1 MSNQNINISIKNV
14 QGKCDLKCAY
24 NFKYPD
30 SGTTAKNTGV
40 MIQLSYENGSVPPVL
55 YNNEKYEV
63 NNIKIVSPSIHMY
76 DSSYT
81 DAEIIIEHLATT
93 GGPKFCV
100 GIPIKSSSETT
111 DAANMLTEIIQTV
124 ATNAP
129 VQGESATLNISRFN
143 LQKFVPNKPFFS
155 YTDLENT
162 EWVVFS
168 LLEYIP
174 LSSST
179 LGTLNQIIKPFP
191 LPTQGN
197 ELFLNSSGPNTVGNV
212 GDGIYISCKPTGT
225 SDDKTGVEYST
236 NSTSYDFGNILESP
250 VTKSIFQLLIGC
262 AIFLVIILGLNY
274 VYDMISSGHIKM
286 PSINKMSVGAEITKE
301 ASS

>member
-24 NFKYPD
+24 NFKYQD
-30 SGTTAKNTGV
+30 SNTTAKNTGV
-40 MIQLSYENGSVPPVL
+40 MVQLSYENGSVPPVL

-63 NNIKIVSPSIHMY
+63 NNISIVCPSIHMY
-76 DSSYT
+76 DSSYA

-93 GGPKFCV
+93 GGPKFSV

-111 DAANMLTEIIQTV
+111 DATNMLTEIIQTV

-129 VQGESATLNISRFN
+129 VEGESTTLNITDFN

-155 YTDLENT
+155 YTDLEKT

-179 LGTLNQIIKPFP
+179 LGTLKQIIQPFP

-212 GDGIYISCKPTGT
+212 GDGIYISCKPTGSSEDT
-225 SDDKTGVEYST
+225 TGVEYST

-262 AIFLVIILGLNY
+262 LIFLGIFLGFNY
-274 VYDMISSGHIKM
+274 VYDMFVSGEIKT
-286 PSINKMSVGAEITKE
+286 PFKNKNNSKENTSAE
-301 ASS
+301 S